1 MAFIDVRDRHIPKAK
16 VEILDVCTVCSTSA
30 ALGGPPFTTIF
41 SILQGYQYTIVY
53 YEGRTI
59 LYGNGKSVYYTV
71 LTHFTNSNCYSIL
84 YY

>member
-1 MAFIDVRDRHIPKAK
+1 MAFINVRDWHIPKANL
-16 VEILDVCTVCSTSA
+16 EILDIYTVCSISA
-30 ALGGPPFTTIF
+30 ALEGSPFTTIF

-53 YEGRTI
+53 CEGRTI
-59 LYGNGKSVYYTV
+59 LYSNGKSVYYTV

>member
-1 MAFIDVRDRHIPKAK
+1 MVFIDVRDWHIPKANL
-16 VEILDVCTVCSTSA
+16 EILYICTVCSTSA
-30 ALGGPPFTTIF
+30 GLGCLPFTIIF

-53 YEGRTI
+53 CEGRTI

-71 LTHFTNSNCYSIL
+71 LTHFTNNNCYSIL